1 LVEREEVGVSPFLTS
16 SRAGAS
22 PLDASLDATYTKA
35 HLQIDLTIEGDRL
48 LREIEALEVEK
59 AQVEADLIDAYAA
72 LHSVEA
78 QQIATAA
85 VHVSA
90 DRIVADEIALA
101 TGVGTGEAAR
111 RLDLATAPRRHR
123 LVRQAM
129 RRGEMS
135 LHRALQVVS
144 ETAQLPDTDVATV
157 EAAVLAP
164 SRDGQPVPQRTF
176 VTRLRRAIASVDERG
191 SAERRDHARSRRGV
205 FGRQTGDGMGSLTL
219 VGSGD
224 VIAAV
229 LDRLDA
235 AARERRRAG
244 DPRSLDQL
252 RSDLAAHAL
261 LHGPLDA
268 STATAT
274 AEAAAMAWLVVPFEV
289 AVGTSDAACE
299 LPGHGWVTARH
310 AREIMT
316 RAGSVWRTLPVDLG
330 TGRALNAPGA
340 SYRPTREMVEHVRAV
355 DGVCRGPDCEVLA
368 RRCDLDH
375 ETPWPAG
382 PTAVG
387 NLHAKERFH
396 HNVKTAGI
404 WRSEPVDDD
413 GLEWTTTAGRR
424 YVTRPKDWRA
434 SLRQP
439 GPVGDDDPGPPPF

>member
-1 LVEREEVGVSPFLTS
+1 MTPFVSSPRVEVP
-16 SRAGAS
+16 
-22 PLDASLDATYTKA
+22 PLDDGYTKA
-35 HLQIDLTIEGDRL
+35 HLQIDLSIEGDHL

-59 AQVEADLIDAYAA
+59 AKVEADLIDAYAA

-78 QQIATAA
+78 QQVAA
-85 VHVSA
+85 ASVHVST
-90 DRIVADEIALA
+90 DRVVADEIALA
-101 TGVGTGEAAR
+101 TGVGTGEVAR

-129 RRGEMS
+129 RDGELS

-144 ETAQLPDTDVATV
+144 ETAQLPDADVATV
-157 EAAVLAP
+157 ETAVLAP

-176 VTRLRRAIASVDERG
+176 VTRLRRAVASVDQRG
-191 SAERRDHARSRRGV
+191 SAERHDRARSRRGF

-235 AARERRRAG
+235 AARERRSAG

-268 STATAT
+268 ATAAT
-274 AEAAAMAWLVVPFEV
+274 GAGASATAWLVVPFEV
-289 AVGTSDAACE
+289 AVGASDAACE

-316 RAGSVWRTLPVDLG
+316 RAGSVWRRCPSTSGP
-330 TGRALNAPGA
+330 AAP
-340 SYRPTREMVEHVRAV
+340 
-355 DGVCRGPDCEVLA
+355 
-368 RRCDLDH
+368 
-375 ETPWPAG
+375 
-382 PTAVG
+382 
-387 NLHAKERFH
+387 
-396 HNVKTAGI
+396 
-404 WRSEPVDDD
+404 
-413 GLEWTTTAGRR
+413 
-424 YVTRPKDWRA
+424 
-434 SLRQP
+434 
-439 GPVGDDDPGPPPF
+439 